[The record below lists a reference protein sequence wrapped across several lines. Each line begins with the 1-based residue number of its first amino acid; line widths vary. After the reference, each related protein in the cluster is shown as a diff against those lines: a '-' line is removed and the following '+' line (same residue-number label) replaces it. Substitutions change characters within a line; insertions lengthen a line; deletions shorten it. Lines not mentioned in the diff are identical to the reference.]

1 MNYITCPKCK
11 YSVSSES
18 GFCSVCNYEFDT
30 FIDEPFYIKSD
41 KPYTNPDETNP
52 LVTELKDSIV
62 GRIRFKV
69 KRSLFKLVLILGLTL
84 AYVIYHGIRF
94 QSFSAGSTAI
104 VFFICLFFF
113 MRK

>member
-18 GFCSVCNYEFDT
+18 GFCSVCNYKFDT

-69 KRSLFKLVLILGLTL
+69 KRSLFKLAAILGTTL
-84 AYVIYHGIRF
+84 IFTIIHSIAHA
-94 QSFSAGSTAI
+94 SFDFGSTVI
-104 VFFICLFFF
+104 IFFASALFFA
-113 MRK
+113 RR